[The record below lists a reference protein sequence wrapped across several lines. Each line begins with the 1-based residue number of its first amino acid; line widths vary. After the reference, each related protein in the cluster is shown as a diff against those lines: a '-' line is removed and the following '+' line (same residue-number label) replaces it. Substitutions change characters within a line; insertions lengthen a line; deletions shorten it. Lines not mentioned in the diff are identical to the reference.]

1 MTTILE
7 NIVSPEKENRHCSLP
22 KWMHSEQNQ
31 ASSQHRMF
39 SIIELAG
46 ESPDVCPTPES
57 QTGLLSLMKSR
68 SLSPGLST

>member
-7 NIVSPEKENRHCSLP
+7 NTVSPKKENRHCSLP

-46 ESPDVCPTPES
+46 
-57 QTGLLSLMKSR
+57 GALMSVPPQNPR
-68 SLSPGLST
+68 RGCLAS